1 MTPTNYDK
9 AEQLEAS
16 IEDLKTELAIAA
28 TSKRILEQHL
38 AEAQAN
44 YDAAVERHNAIADKL
59 FSKEDEL
66 DAIKS
71 ADFLNRHRTHADRVV
86 TEIMMESV

>member
-1 MTPTNYDK
+1 MTSTNYDK

-38 AEAQAN
+38 AEAKAN
-44 YDAAVERHNAIADKL
+44 YDPAVMRHNAITDNL
-59 FSKEDEL
+59 ISTEDES

-71 ADFLNRHRTHADRVV
+71 TDLLNRHRTHAARVA
-86 TEIMMESV
+86 TAIMI